1 MPSRRREHSLT
12 ERSHMV
18 VIRIITFSIDQKMS
32 DYIAGKSQYTSISID
47 MEFGQYQADFVAEI
61 YKKIQEAIDDKLV
74 KAGMDLVMQK
84 SIVVPI

>member
-1 MPSRRREHSLT
+1 
-12 ERSHMV
+12 MV